1 MAAFFANLSLIV
13 LLIGVLIIENL
24 IKVGLAKQRA

>member
-1 MAAFFANLSLIV
+1 MAAFSANLSLIV

-24 IKVGLAKQRA
+24 VKVGMAEQRA